1 MNMHIIYANIHYI
14 IIFYMRMYKKHS
26 TIASL
31 TKDKIETLSII
42 ITILLLL
49 EIFSDILSRS

>member
-1 MNMHIIYANIHYI
+1 
-14 IIFYMRMYKKHS
+14 MRMYKKYS

-42 ITILLLL
+42 ITILILLLL